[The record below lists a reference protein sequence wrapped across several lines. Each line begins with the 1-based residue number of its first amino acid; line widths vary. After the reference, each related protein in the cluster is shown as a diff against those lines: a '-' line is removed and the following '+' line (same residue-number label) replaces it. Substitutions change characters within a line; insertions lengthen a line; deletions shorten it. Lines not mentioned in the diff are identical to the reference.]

1 MWAAGLVLA
10 IVQAAL
16 LVRGYRIAPDDAM
29 FYSVALSGWDSAKA
43 QTWEVAI
50 GQGRIGAFVII
61 PINIM
66 AAYLSDHLA
75 FRWLCAGLYF
85 LVFLLFSL
93 WTARVLA
100 ASCAS
105 AVFLLLVALN
115 VTDYFHF
122 APVSFPLQNTIPFLA
137 VVAGRMLLLRP
148 PPPARCRTH
157 LPTAIPGMALFAFGM
172 LATEYGF
179 LLGSSML
186 AFEMARHRMMTAGL
200 VRPRLRV
207 VFRRFAGDV
216 AVCLL
221 ILATYFAWRA
231 GFPSGYDGNQMAALT
246 RLPQGVATGLAHVV
260 VPFALPYANVFRPM
274 AWPAWYWIVAALAP
288 GVVAGLALH
297 AARDRLAD
305 IRRPLAVAG
314 VATAC
319 AFYVVM
325 PVAMTLKQQERC
337 FQRFGC
343 AFLDSQMAYLWIG
356 VAIAAV
362 GGWLLSRA
370 AARGRGSHAAV
381 ILATLFGVGTAATV
395 YNNKRLTDDM
405 QRIAEVWSSA
415 RLAVCANGLAPP
427 FADHFD
433 PGGVAPMHEQ
443 VDRETFWSLYHD
455 RLRPGCE
462 DLPQ

>member
-1 MWAAGLVLA
+1 MSYGPVF
-10 IVQAAL
+10 IV
-16 LVRGYRIAPDDAM
+16 
-29 FYSVALSGWDSAKA
+29 
-43 QTWEVAI
+43 
-50 GQGRIGAFVII
+50 
-61 PINIM
+61 
-66 AAYLSDHLA
+66 
-75 FRWLCAGLYF
+75 
-85 LVFLLFSL
+85 
-93 WTARVLA
+93 
-100 ASCAS
+100 
-105 AVFLLLVALN
+105 LVALN

-137 VVAGRMLLLRP
+137 VVAGRMLLPRP
-148 PPPARCRTH
+148 PPPARCKTH

-207 VFRRFAGDV
+207 VFRRFAGDI

-221 ILATYFAWRA
+221 VLATYFAWRL
-231 GFPSGYDGNQMAALT
+231 GFPSSYDGNQMAALT
-246 RLPQGVATGLAHVV
+246 RLPQGVATALAHVV
-260 VPFALPYANVFRPM
+260 VPFALPYANAFRPM
-274 AWPAWYWIVAALAP
+274 AWPAWYWVVAALAP
-288 GVVAGLALH
+288 GVVAGLAFH
-297 AARDRLAD
+297 AARDRLAA
-305 IRRPLAVAG
+305 IRRPLAVAA

-362 GGWLLSRA
+362 GGWLLARA
-370 AARGRGSHAAV
+370 GERGRGRQAAV
-381 ILATLFGVGTAATV
+381 ILATLFGLATAATV

-405 QRIAEVWSSA
+405 QRIAEVWNSA
-415 RLAVCANGLAPP
+415 RDAVCAGDLAPP
-427 FADHFD
+427 LATHFD

-443 VDRETFWSLYHD
+443 VDRETFWSLYRD
-455 RLRPGCE
+455 SLRPHCE
-462 DLPQ
+462 GLPQ